1 MGWKPTIACDPQNSA
16 AITAC
21 WTMGPPT
28 FAETNYLSN
37 PEVKPTIYWVGIP
50 GHRNVY
56 QLTGAGASLGYR
68 NT

>member
-1 MGWKPTIACDPQNSA
+1 
-16 AITAC
+16 
-21 WTMGPPT
+21 MGPPT